1 MLKHQLNSPA
11 HLKRNEKLHK
21 NIHEKYTFTPTIEQT
36 RIMIDKWLEFK
47 HSQPCPNDKDKTI
60 QQVINEIERQNIDEN
75 EQNNIRKS

>member
-1 MLKHQLNSPA
+1 
-11 HLKRNEKLHK
+11 
-21 NIHEKYTFTPTIEQT
+21 
-36 RIMIDKWLEFK
+36 MIDKWLEFK